1 MACGHTHK
9 LVGGAVGFGIS
20 ALEDTSGRKA
30 TTDPITAA
38 ALGSLFGAL
47 PDVLEPAIH
56 PHHRQFCHGLATLA
70 VIGYGVRRAY
80 LWQPNTD
87 SERLWRGLALIA
99 GGAYLSH
106 LLLDCVTPRSLPL
119 IGKL

>member
-9 LVGGAVGFGIS
+9 LVGGAVGFAIS
-20 ALEDTSGRKA
+20 TLKDSSGRNAA
-30 TTDPITAA
+30 TAPIAAA

-47 PDVLEPAIH
+47 PDLLEPAIH
-56 PHHRQFCHGLATLA
+56 PHHRQFCHGWATFA

-80 LWQPNTD
+80 LWQPDTD
-87 SERLWRGLALIA
+87 SERFWRGLALIA

-106 LLLDCVTPRSLPL
+106 LLLDCITPRSLPL